1 LDSGYYAA
9 CAGLKTQTQALDVV
23 ANNVANI
30 NTNGYS
36 TSQVDKRKVGKL
48 ALAIQVAFQELG
60 AFPTSSTQ
68 VPVDTQEP
76 MPFSDV
82 QTIENVDHT
91 AALGRLVAPPHGDLS
106 SAEEDGDLGD
116 LRYELEQAL
125 APEISRR
132 EVALRSVPD
141 GLVISLLEIGFFESG
156 SAQIKNSSMPAFTR
170 MAGLLAQRKY
180 RIRIEGHTDNV
191 PIHNSRFHSNW
202 ELSTER
208 ATEVIRILVIR
219 YDFAPERLSAAG
231 YSQYHPVATNDSRE
245 GRGLNRRVDV
255 VVLGRESEPHNAA
268 RTQSSAPRKL
278 PDDDRGP
285 AKSASDSFR
294 LARFTFE
301 RQMYMHRLVR
311 LLYPVP

>member
-1 LDSGYYAA
+1 
-9 CAGLKTQTQALDVV
+9 
-23 ANNVANI
+23 
-30 NTNGYS
+30 
-36 TSQVDKRKVGKL
+36 
-48 ALAIQVAFQELG
+48 
-60 AFPTSSTQ
+60 
-68 VPVDTQEP
+68 

-82 QTIENVDHT
+82 QAIENVDHT

-132 EVALRSVPD
+132 EVALLSVPD

-208 ATEVIRILVIR
+208 ATELIRVLVIR
-219 YDFAPERLSAAG
+219 YDFARPKGCR
-231 YSQYHPVATNDSRE
+231 
-245 GRGLNRRVDV
+245 
-255 VVLGRESEPHNAA
+255 
-268 RTQSSAPRKL
+268 
-278 PDDDRGP
+278 
-285 AKSASDSFR
+285 R
-294 LARFTFE
+294 LATANITPSPQPITEKDVALTAGSTWWCWDESPHPTTQRETN
-301 RQMYMHRLVR
+301 
-311 LLYPVP
+311 LLPGTPR

>member
-1 LDSGYYAA
+1 VPVRGSLPRRFLPFANWFAACLCLNEEQTLDSGYYAA

-23 ANNVANI
+23 ANNLANI

-68 VPVDTQEP
+68 VPVDSQEP

-82 QTIENVDHT
+82 QAIENVDHT
-91 AALGRLVAPPHGDLS
+91 AALGRLVAAPHGDLS
-106 SAEEDGDLGD
+106 SAAEDGDLGD

-208 ATEVIRILVIR
+208 ATELIAYL
-219 YDFAPERLSAAG
+219 
-231 YSQYHPVATNDSRE
+231 
-245 GRGLNRRVDV
+245 
-255 VVLGRESEPHNAA
+255 
-268 RTQSSAPRKL
+268 
-278 PDDDRGP
+278 
-285 AKSASDSFR
+285 
-294 LARFTFE
+294 
-301 RQMYMHRLVR
+301 
-311 LLYPVP
+311 

>member
-1 LDSGYYAA
+1 
-9 CAGLKTQTQALDVV
+9 
-23 ANNVANI
+23 
-30 NTNGYS
+30 
-36 TSQVDKRKVGKL
+36 
-48 ALAIQVAFQELG
+48 
-60 AFPTSSTQ
+60 
-68 VPVDTQEP
+68 

-82 QTIENVDHT
+82 QAIENVDHI

-106 SAEEDGDLGD
+106 SAAEDRDLGD

-208 ATEVIRILVIR
+208 ATELIRILVIR

-231 YSQYHPVATNDSRE
+231 YSQYHPVASNDSRE
-245 GRGLNRRVDV
+245 GRGLNRWVDV
-255 VVLGRESEPHNAA
+255 VVLGRESAPHNAA
-268 RTQSSAPRKL
+268 RTQYSAPRKL
-278 PDDDRGP
+278 PGDNRGP
-285 AKSASDSFR
+285 AMSASDSVR

-301 RQMYMHRLVR
+301 RQMYTHRLVK
-311 LLYPVP
+311 LLCPVPL